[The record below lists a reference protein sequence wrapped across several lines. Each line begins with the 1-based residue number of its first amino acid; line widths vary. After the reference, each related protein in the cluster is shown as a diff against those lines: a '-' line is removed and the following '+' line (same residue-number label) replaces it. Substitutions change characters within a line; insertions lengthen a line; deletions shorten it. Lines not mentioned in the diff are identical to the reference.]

1 MNDPGFRIYVVDDDP
16 AVLKGLC
23 RILRSAGY
31 QPEPF
36 GSASQFMESY
46 CADASGCLVL
56 DLSMPGVTG
65 LELQR
70 WLSQL
75 NSTLPIIFLTG
86 RGDIPTSVRAMKNGA
101 VDFLT
106 KPVEASQLLRS
117 IEEGLRREREARA
130 LRSQEEEIRA
140 RLATLTPREHE
151 VLTHVVSGRLNKQI
165 AADLGTVEKT
175 IKVHRARVMQKMG
188 VGSLAELVRLAER
201 AGIAGQS
208 ILTRAS

>member
-1 MNDPGFRIYVVDDDP
+1 
-16 AVLKGLC
+16 
-23 RILRSAGY
+23 
-31 QPEPF
+31 
-36 GSASQFMESY
+36 
-46 CADASGCLVL
+46 
-56 DLSMPGVTG
+56 
-65 LELQR
+65 
-70 WLSQL
+70 
-75 NSTLPIIFLTG
+75 
-86 RGDIPTSVRAMKNGA
+86 MKDGA

-106 KPVEASQLLRS
+106 KPVDDSQLLHS
-117 IEEGLRREREARA
+117 IEEALRRERAAHA

-140 RLATLTPREHE
+140 RLSTLTPREHE

>member
-1 MNDPGFRIYVVDDDP
+1 LNDPGFRIYLVDDDP

-23 RILRSAGY
+23 RLLRSAGY

-46 CADASGCLVL
+46 RADAAGCLVL

-65 LELQR
+65 VELQR
-70 WLSQL
+70 WLSQI

-86 RGDIPTSVRAMKNGA
+86 QGDIPTSVRAMKDGA

-106 KPVEASQLLRS
+106 KPVDDSQLLHS
-117 IEEGLRREREARA
+117 IEEALRRERAARA

-140 RLATLTPREHE
+140 RLSTLTPREHE

-165 AADLGTVEKT
+165 AAELGTVEKT
-175 IKVHRARVMQKMG
+175 IKVHRARVMQKMS
-188 VGSLAELVRLAER
+188 VRSLAELVRLAER
-201 AGIAGQS
+201 AGIAGDRS
-208 ILTRAS
+208 